1 LGLLDR
7 KTLLRAVST
16 TITRAA
22 TTIPKDIREAFG
34 DALSAEKDEIARS
47 HIKTTLENVN
57 VATRKGSLV
66 CSDTGFPLFY
76 VKLGDCVELEGKYR
90 TLSEVFV
97 EAVEKATLEGALRA
111 TMVHPLTRF
120 NPGTNVGGYLPYV
133 EYKLTSADYIEL
145 TTVLKG
151 GGSELFLA
159 VPYRTLLLADGL
171 QGFKKFVIDSTI
183 SATLDGKTC
192 PPNIVGLC
200 LGGFPDLCI
209 KLAKQAAVL
218 RPIGDRHPDKEIA
231 ELEMQLLNAIN
242 ATEIGPM
249 GCSGRTTAFDVHM
262 ECAHTHTLAMPVAVS
277 LQCSICRR
285 ATVRIYSNG
294 EIEKRSFPQW
304 FER

>member
-1 LGLLDR
+1 MLDK
-7 KTLLRAVST
+7 KTLLGAVLG
-16 TITRAA
+16 TITKAA
-22 TTIPKDIREAFG
+22 TTIPKDIKEAFRN
-34 DALSAEKDEIARS
+34 ALRVETAEIARC

-57 VATRKGSLV
+57 MAARKGSLV

-76 VKLGDCVELEGKYR
+76 VKLGDCVDLEGKSK
-90 TLSEVFV
+90 TLNEVFI
-97 EAVEKATLEGALRA
+97 EAVEKATLEGTLRA

-120 NPGTNVGGYLPYV
+120 NPGTNLGGYLPYV
-133 EYKLTSADYIEL
+133 EYKLASTDYIEL

-192 PPNIVGLC
+192 PPNIVGIC

-231 ELEMQLLNAIN
+231 GLEEQLLKAIN
-242 ATEIGPM
+242 ATGIGPM

-262 ECAHTHTLAMPVAVS
+262 ECAFTHTLAMPVAVS
-277 LQCSICRR
+277 LQCSISRR

-294 EIEKRSFPQW
+294 EIEERSFPQW

>member
-1 LGLLDR
+1 MLLD
-7 KTLLRAVST
+7 KNTLLRAVST
-16 TITRAA
+16 AITQAA
-22 TTIPKDIREAFG
+22 TTVPKDIREALMN
-34 DALSAEKDEIARS
+34 ALRNEKTEIARN
-47 HIKTTLENVN
+47 HVKKTLENVDI
-57 VATRKGSLV
+57 ATRKGSLV

-76 VKLGDCVELEGKYR
+76 VKLGDCINLEGKHK
-90 TLSEVFV
+90 TLNEVFV
-97 EAVEKATLEGALRA
+97 ESVEKSTLAGILRP

-120 NPGTNVGGYLPYV
+120 NPGTNIGGFLPHV
-133 EYKLTSADYIEL
+133 EYKLTSADYIEI

-151 GGSELFLA
+151 GGSELFLTI
-159 VPYRTLLLADGL
+159 PYRTLFLSDGL

-183 SATLDGKTC
+183 SAALDGKTC

-209 KLAKQAAVL
+209 NLAKQAATL

-231 ELEMQLLNAIN
+231 RLEIQLLNALN
-242 ATEIGPM
+242 ATGIGPM

-262 ECAHTHTLAMPVAVS
+262 ECAYTHTLAMPVAVS

-285 ATVRIYSNG
+285 ATVRIYTNG
-294 EIEKRSFPQW
+294 EIEQRSFPQW